1 MGDLQS
7 EEERDIVLE
16 IKLPSVTSPQQDT
29 VLQTTLSYFNVI
41 TSEFDMVQS
50 ELVLSRGGEKI
61 GASHDIVFVHC
72 CLVLGAQM
80 VIRVHLTIVWIYRGT
95 GS

>member
-29 VLQTTLSYFNVI
+29 VLKTTLSYFNVI
-41 TSEFDMVQS
+41 TSEFDIVQS
-50 ELVLSRGGEKI
+50 DLILSRGGEI
-61 GASHDIVFVHC
+61 
-72 CLVLGAQM
+72 
-80 VIRVHLTIVWIYRGT
+80 T
-95 GS
+95 